1 MKETVYLLNDEG
13 TAYHFTFLER
23 SCHCDGHSA
32 KLVVSPMDGV
42 IPPHS
47 KLVPKKSL
55 GRRLMPPYARYR
67 LKAGRT
73 THCLL

>member
-13 TAYHFTFLER
+13 TAYHFSFLEK

-32 KLVVSPMDGV
+32 KLVVSPMEAV

-47 KLVPKKSL
+47 KLVPYISTNVFEVGL
-55 GRRLMPPYARYR
+55 
-67 LKAGRT
+67 T
-73 THCLL
+73 

>member
-1 MKETVYLLNDEG
+1 MKEMVYLLNDEG

-47 KLVPKKSL
+47 KLVP
-55 GRRLMPPYARYR
+55 Y
-67 LKAGRT
+67 
-73 THCLL
+73 H